1 MKKRSQGEARASR
14 AGSLLMKHLALLPGY
29 PAVGGGAEAW
39 IPFGIG
45 GSGEALPLTRARLQR
60 IDGAV
65 TKLRVEHAAR
75 LPALVED
82 PEGWLRRMAVVLEQ
96 FKGVVHAEGAW
107 TVERWFEADVMP
119 RRIADGLRRLRGGLR
134 ASRGIFD
141 SLLWIAMT
149 ATDESAADLAAWFR
163 THHEACERL
172 ADAVSPACREAAA
185 DAVRVLFALR
195 ADLPPSLTGAL
206 LDLLAVPACW
216 VVRKADHWPRRRAID
231 AVKDDA
237 TRPSAERREKA
248 LVHSPTLDDETFG
261 RILAGLPARLA
272 ALPRRDRAAVA
283 SLVETLLWPEVNGWV
298 EEAATHQ
305 RAAWAAIRG
314 WSKRIRHDR
323 RGGLLER
330 VRTACA
336 PWNDSAPAES
346 RLDAADELF
355 GWMEGSA
362 GRSADLEAWLG
373 LVRHIPA
380 PVSAARLRLVHRWW
394 RGAYGWS
401 TMPDVGRDSMIHEI
415 RALFDRR
422 GMAPAIVQQLVDKA
436 DPDSPV
442 GDDAIFDLLCVRR
455 EGMRRQRRIARLFER
470 LTYDRH
476 RRPTEAL
483 VEAIDAVC
491 CHVSDLGT
499 AESILSGL
507 NDDEW
512 TLCDGG
518 GLAEITKLA
527 RSADDVVALLRRHGR
542 DRETLAAIGRVGES
556 TAAGAIR
563 ESALRLALGGRGE
576 LLREWATLAGIM
588 ATAGIAWPVVEPAAG
603 PTEWIGRYP
612 AELRPDLERLAAAS
626 LDAERIAERVTE
638 GLWPTPEALR
648 TQLERID
655 ATLGREGPGMARTR
669 LLARREAL
677 HARLGRTDPL
687 PCRSPGRLGRRLR
700 ERAEEEAIRRP
711 IEAAKEHLR
720 RRLATLTGIDP
731 VPEGLFDAPWFGLVA
746 GLLELP
752 PETRSVGLGV
762 LLRRRAGLSPAVL
775 PHPANEAFIERVGRK
790 GVDLAPWLDR
800 SVEVRGWIEAG
811 PGYVVRFSDDPLDT
825 LMMGGHFGT
834 CLSPSAENF
843 FSAVS
848 NTVDVN
854 KRVAYAKTDGG
865 RVVGRRLFAL
875 TDDGLIQ
882 VFRPYSHEPSSDRFE
897 ATSDRFARLLA
908 EAMGTLITP
917 RGNVSELVVSR
928 WYDDGASPM
937 PGAQSLSP
945 AGDVAAILRDTP
957 APEMAERLRSVLG
970 GEERVARHL
979 LDLLR
984 LLSGERPEVMP
995 CLVDAIG
1002 SSAEAPAEAL
1012 LALAARLHA
1021 AGDRKRAGDLLAAL
1035 PSAVAVGS
1043 LEEACRGGFA
1053 VFEEV
1058 LPSEAMDA
1066 MVSLIVAL
1074 KPAWAR
1080 ELAHRL
1086 RRPQRGYRG
1095 DRRFSALWAGDSMR
1109 QLIFSKMHH
1118 GVPPSSVER

>member
-1 MKKRSQGEARASR
+1 MKKSRTVEARASR

-29 PAVGGGAEAW
+29 PAAGAGAW
-39 IPFGIG
+39 VPFGG
-45 GSGEALPLTRARLQR
+45 RGSGEAVPLDRGRLQR

-75 LPALVED
+75 LPALVKD
-82 PEGWLRRMAVVLEQ
+82 PAGWLRRMAVVLEQ
-96 FKGVVHAEGAW
+96 FKEGVHADGAW
-107 TVERWFEADVMP
+107 SVERWFEADVMP
-119 RRIADGLRRLRGGLR
+119 RRIANGLRRLRGGLG

-149 ATDESAADLAAWFR
+149 ATDEPAADLATWFGA
-163 THHEACERL
+163 HHAACERL
-172 ADAVSPACREAAA
+172 ADAVPPACREAAA

-206 LDLLAVPACW
+206 LDLLAEPACW
-216 VVRKADHWPRRRAID
+216 VVRNEDHWPRQRAIE
-231 AVKDDA
+231 ALEEDA
-237 TRPSAERREKA
+237 TKPSEERKEKA
-248 LVHSPTLDDETFG
+248 VAHAPVLHEKFLG
-261 RILAGLPARLA
+261 RILVGLPARLA
-272 ALPRRDRAAVA
+272 ALPRRDRAAVGR
-283 SLVETLLWPEVNGWV
+283 LVEALLWPEVASWV
-298 EEAATHQ
+298 EEAAAHQ
-305 RAAWAAIRG
+305 RAAWAGIRG
-314 WSKRIRHDR
+314 WGKKIRHDR

-330 VRTACA
+330 VRTACT
-336 PWNDSAPAES
+336 PWTDPVPAELRLEAAVELIGWLVES
-346 RLDAADELF
+346 AGNSDDLDA
-355 GWMEGSA
+355 WY
-362 GRSADLEAWLG
+362 G
-373 LVRHIPA
+373 LLRHIP
-380 PVSAARLRLVHRWW
+380 PEVSPSRLRLVRRWW
-394 RGAYGWS
+394 AWEYGWS
-401 TMPDVGRDSMIHEI
+401 GMKPSARHTMIREI
-415 RALFDRR
+415 RTLFDRR
-422 GMAPAIVQQLVDKA
+422 GMAPAIVKLFVEA
-436 DPDSPV
+436 SDPERPGEDP
-442 GDDAIFDLLCVRR
+442 ILHLLGCID
-455 EGMRRQRRIARLFER
+455 EGARSTRRIIKVFER

-491 CHVSDLGT
+491 RHVSDLGT
-499 AESILSGL
+499 AEAILSGL
-507 NDDEW
+507 KDDAC

-518 GLAEITKLA
+518 VLAEVTKLA

-542 DRETLAAIGRVGES
+542 DRETLAAIGRLGES
-556 TAAGAIR
+556 TAAAPHR

-588 ATAGIAWPVVEPAAG
+588 ATAGLAWPVVEPAAG

-638 GLWPTPEALR
+638 GLWSTPEALR

-655 ATLGREGPGMARTR
+655 AKLDSESPGMPRTR

-677 HARLGRTDPL
+677 RDRLGRTDPL
-687 PCRSPGRLGRRLR
+687 PCHSLGRLGRRLR

-711 IEAAKEHLR
+711 MVAAKEHLR

-731 VPEGLFDAPWFGLVA
+731 VPEGLFDAPWFALVA

-752 PETRSVGLGV
+752 PQTRSVGLGV

-775 PHPANEAFIERVGRK
+775 PHPANEAFIERVGRQ

-800 SVEVRGWIEAG
+800 SVEVRGEIEGG
-811 PGYVVRFSDDPLDT
+811 PSYVVRFSDDPLDT
-825 LMMGGHFGT
+825 LMMGEHFGT
-834 CLSPSAENF
+834 CLSPSAVNF
-843 FSAVS
+843 FSVVS

-917 RGNVSELVVSR
+917 RGDVSELVVSR

-937 PGAQSLSP
+937 PGARSLSP
-945 AGDVAAILRDTP
+945 EGEVAAILRDTP
-957 APEMAERLRSVLG
+957 APEIAERLRSILG
-970 GEERVARHL
+970 GEKRVARHL
-979 LDLLR
+979 LDLLG
-984 LLSGERPEVMP
+984 LLRGERPEVMP
-995 CLVDAIG
+995 CLVDAI
-1002 SSAEAPAEAL
+1002 SLAEAPAEAL

-1043 LEEACRGGFA
+1043 LEEACRGGCDIFQ
-1053 VFEEV
+1053 EV
-1058 LPSEAMDA
+1058 VSSEATAEML
-1066 MVSLIVAL
+1066 VTL

-1086 RRPQRGYRG
+1086 RRRRRSDRVHQFLGYAESVRWLLLW
-1095 DRRFSALWAGDSMR
+1095 RF
-1109 QLIFSKMHH
+1109 HH
-1118 GVPPSSVER
+1118 GVPRSASSVER